1 VVVAL
6 LWATGLPVARAATP
20 PLPARPPV
28 VALVEERGGEL
39 RLSGLTSVTRSRFR
53 LAAPDREVV
62 DLVGVQPPPAFCAT
76 RSWCD
81 DQGRLLLRSGW
92 DPALRRWRL
101 VRPTL
106 VAGGAT
112 VEDLGD
118 VLVFRGLAAK
128 VAPLHVPPAPPI
140 RVVTRPDGAPPTWG
154 PLLPLW
160 QPLPRPSIPMP
171 RPVRTPTSVRTPAI
185 SRTPATE
192 PSVLPAATAAV
203 AAAIPSLHLPPLLPV
218 GRRPAALAGEVMLG
232 PFLPG
237 MFFGPPS
244 PGSAPALARGTGSR
258 QSAGPASAPAS
269 VPPPARAAWEVVRHG
284 TDEEGEPDVM
294 AQAPW
299 PREPQ
304 RIERFSLRKQRL
316 DTVFEVVAARSLTV
330 WMEAQPK
337 DARWILRF
345 PRAEVQA
352 SPPRPR
358 AATRRLALGR
368 DARSWALTLE
378 LDPGQYDVEETRINE
393 GRGLQLR
400 FHRRKPPVAERP
412 LIVLDPGHGG
422 ADPGALGP
430 LGVTESQVTLD
441 VARRLRPLLEHA
453 GFHVVPTR
461 TVDTAV
467 RLADR
472 AALAEALGAVA
483 LVSIHCNS
491 SPLREAR
498 GIETWFRH
506 EAGSG
511 LARKVHEAL
520 VKATGRPDRGVRQGR
535 LMVLKTPG
543 MPGVL
548 VEIGFLSHPDEASR
562 LLDEEHQVQMAEGL
576 ARGLRLLVEAGGMSG
591 SAGRRRLQDQRGA
604 EPKVGALGAAE
615 KAPHRPR
622 G

>member
-1 VVVAL
+1 
-6 LWATGLPVARAATP
+6 
-20 PLPARPPV
+20 
-28 VALVEERGGEL
+28 
-39 RLSGLTSVTRSRFR
+39 
-53 LAAPDREVV
+53 
-62 DLVGVQPPPAFCAT
+62 
-76 RSWCD
+76 
-81 DQGRLLLRSGW
+81 
-92 DPALRRWRL
+92 
-101 VRPTL
+101 
-106 VAGGAT
+106 
-112 VEDLGD
+112 
-118 VLVFRGLAAK
+118 
-128 VAPLHVPPAPPI
+128 
-140 RVVTRPDGAPPTWG
+140 
-154 PLLPLW
+154 
-160 QPLPRPSIPMP
+160 M
-171 RPVRTPTSVRTPAI
+171 
-185 SRTPATE
+185 
-192 PSVLPAATAAV
+192 LPAATVAV
-203 AAAIPSLHLPPLLPV
+203 AAEIPSLHLPPLLPV
-218 GRRPAALAGEVMLG
+218 GRRPAAVAGEVVLG
-232 PFLPG
+232 PFLPE
-237 MFFGPPS
+237 MFLGPPL
-244 PGSAPALARGTGSR
+244 PGSVPLLAHGTGSR
-258 QSAGPASAPAS
+258 KPSGPAAA
-269 VPPPARAAWEVVRHG
+269 PPPARSAWEVVRHG

-304 RIERFSLRKQRL
+304 RIERFSLRRQRL

-330 WMEAQPK
+330 WMEAQPR
-337 DARWILRF
+337 DARWTLRF
-345 PRAEVQA
+345 PRAEVRA
-352 SPPRPR
+352 APPRPR
-358 AATRRLALGR
+358 GATRRLALGR

-400 FHRRKPPVAERP
+400 FHRRKPPLAERP
-412 LIVLDPGHGG
+412 VIVLDPGHGG
-422 ADPGALGP
+422 ADPGARGP
-430 LGVTESQVTLD
+430 QGVTESQVTLD

-467 RLADR
+467 RLGDR

-506 EAGSG
+506 ETGSD

-591 SAGRRRLQDQRGA
+591 NAGRRRLQDQRGA